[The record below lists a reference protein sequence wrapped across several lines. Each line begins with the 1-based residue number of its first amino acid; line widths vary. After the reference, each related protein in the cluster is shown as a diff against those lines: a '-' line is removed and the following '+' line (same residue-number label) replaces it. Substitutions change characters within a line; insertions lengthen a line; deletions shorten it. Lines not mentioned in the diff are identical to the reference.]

1 MNRKIA
7 HICLLILMAISSQ
20 VCSAREPKEYD
31 SDVNYKEARLP
42 SYDLP
47 PLLLTAEGK
56 KITTA
61 DEWRNIRRPQILSLF
76 SLYSFP
82 TMRRSPFRAL

>member
-1 MNRKIA
+1 MCRLIA
-7 HICLLILMAISSQ
+7 CFVLLANTVCIFSSQ
-20 VCSAREPKEYD
+20 AREPKEFD
-31 SDVNYKEARLP
+31 TDVNYKEERLP

-61 DEWRNIRRPQILSLF
+61 DEWHQIRRPQIMALF
-76 SLYSFP
+76 SNF
-82 TMRRSPFRAL
+82 